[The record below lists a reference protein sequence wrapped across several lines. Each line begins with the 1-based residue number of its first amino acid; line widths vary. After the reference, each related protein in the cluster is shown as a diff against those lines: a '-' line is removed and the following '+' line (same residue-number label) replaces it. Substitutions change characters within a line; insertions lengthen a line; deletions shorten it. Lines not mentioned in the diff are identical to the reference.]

1 MKVRIC
7 ATLKVQITAPMPFY
21 SEWCELEEAA
31 AMMKRLEVM
40 GGWHSLQIEDEL
52 EQTWTPKQFRKWL
65 SKADDLI
72 RDVEIYVDGGF
83 EEGQKL
89 AGIGVVLYFRKGSQL
104 TRIRSNLGLEQIQ
117 NNNEAEAYAFYRAF
131 TLLEEEGI
139 QHVPLK
145 LYSDSQTIIQQLN
158 GEWPSYDD
166 SVNRWLDEV
175 DQLRDKLT
183 IKATFIH
190 IDRKKNKEAHNLATQ
205 ALKGIVVYAE
215 KEVLEQKKG
224 LSE

>member
-1 MKVRIC
+1 MKVRIS
-7 ATLKVQITAPMPFY
+7 ATIKVQNLAPMPFF
-21 SEWCELEEAA
+21 SDWCELEEAA
-31 AMMKRLEVM
+31 AVIKKIEAM

-52 EQTWTPKQFRKWL
+52 EQTWTPKQFKKWL

-72 RDVEIYVDGGF
+72 RDLEMYVDGGY

-104 TRIRSNLGLEQIQ
+104 TRIRTNVGLEQIQ
-117 NNNEAEAYAFYRAF
+117 NNNEAEAYAFYRGV

-139 QHVPLK
+139 QHVPLT

-175 DQLRDKLT
+175 DILREKLK
-183 IKATFIH
+183 IKAKFVH
-190 IDRKKNKEAHNLATQ
+190 IERKKNKEAHNLATQ
-205 ALKGIVVYAE
+205 ALKGIVVHAE

-224 LSE
+224 LS